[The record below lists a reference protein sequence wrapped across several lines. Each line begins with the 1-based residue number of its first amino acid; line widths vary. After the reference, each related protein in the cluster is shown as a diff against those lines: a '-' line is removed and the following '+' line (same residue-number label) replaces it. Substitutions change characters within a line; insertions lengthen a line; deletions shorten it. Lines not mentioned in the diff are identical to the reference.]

1 MNLCIGRHG
10 ERSDYLEK
18 IHAGFSGQVAVYIRS
33 WGEITTP
40 LITARLPFPTHTF
53 ITDHEQEAMPPSL
66 QPLAMS

>member
-33 WGEITTP
+33 WGEMNCIP
-40 LITARLPFPTHTF
+40 LVAEYEREVA
-53 ITDHEQEAMPPSL
+53 DSMWS
-66 QPLAMS
+66 